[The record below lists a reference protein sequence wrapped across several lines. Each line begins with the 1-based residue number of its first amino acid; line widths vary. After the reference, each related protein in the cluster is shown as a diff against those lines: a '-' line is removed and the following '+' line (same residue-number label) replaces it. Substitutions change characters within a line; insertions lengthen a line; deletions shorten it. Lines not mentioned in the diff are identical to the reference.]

1 VVGAVSNVIDMLGR
15 EIGPFLV
22 VERAPSQGKGAR
34 WYVVC
39 LTCKTQF
46 DRSGYSLLRH
56 EGSDGVFSRCPECG
70 A

>member
-1 VVGAVSNVIDMLGR
+1 MNGQTDMLGR
-15 EIGPFLV
+15 IIGPFQV
-22 VERAPSQGKGAR
+22 IEPAPRQRKGPR
-34 WYVVC
+34 WFVVC

>member
-1 VVGAVSNVIDMLGR
+1 MSNVIDMLGR

-34 WYVVC
+34 WFVLC
-39 LTCKTQF
+39 LTCKAQR
-46 DRSGYSLLRH
+46 DRSGDSLRRGRWLRC
-56 EGSDGVFSRCPECG
+56 EECG

>member
-1 VVGAVSNVIDMLGR
+1 VGAVSNVIDMLGR

-34 WYVVC
+34 WFVLC

-56 EGSDGVFSRCPECG
+56 ETPSEWRLRCPECG

>member
-1 VVGAVSNVIDMLGR
+1 MLGR

-34 WYVVC
+34 WFVLC
-39 LTCKTQF
+39 LTCKAQR
-46 DRSGYSLLRH
+46 DRSGDSLRRGRWLRC
-56 EGSDGVFSRCPECG
+56 EECG